1 LHSGRK
7 SISSSMSV
15 SPTSPHSPHHPPP
28 APPPPPPRTRRSR
41 PRRLPNPHRDQNLG
55 LGRYPWPI

>member
-55 LGRYPWPI
+55 LGQYPWPI